1 MKNDTKKFK
10 WILNFV
16 NFLYG
21 VNILGMI
28 ALVLGGLVVFV
39 LKGNSP
45 FKVHEFGNG
54 WSFTFISGS
63 VAISSFLTMAYSMI
77 MMILILGTIRKFL
90 KNLINEQI
98 FIKENVILAKRAS
111 LFLLLASFD
120 GGAEAVLAVN
130 GSGFINLTFVFAAL
144 LIWVFAKL
152 LEKSVVIA
160 EENEFTI

>member
-16 NFLYG
+16 NVLYG
-21 VNILGMI
+21 VNSLGII
-28 ALVLGGLVVFV
+28 ALVLGGLVNLAF
-39 LKGNSP
+39 P
-45 FKVHEFGNG
+45 FKGYDFDNG
-54 WSFTFISGS
+54 WHFILNNDLMTIRGFFVMIYSLIM
-63 VAISSFLTMAYSMI
+63 VAV
-77 MMILILGTIRKFL
+77 ILGTIRKFL

-111 LFLLLASFD
+111 LFSLLASFE
-120 GGAEAVLAVN
+120 GGAQAVLTIN

-152 LEKSVVIA
+152 LEKAVAIA

>member
-54 WSFTFISGS
+54 WSFTFISG
-63 VAISSFLTMAYSMI
+63 
-77 MMILILGTIRKFL
+77 
-90 KNLINEQI
+90 
-98 FIKENVILAKRAS
+98 
-111 LFLLLASFD
+111 
-120 GGAEAVLAVN
+120 
-130 GSGFINLTFVFAAL
+130 
-144 LIWVFAKL
+144 
-152 LEKSVVIA
+152 
-160 EENEFTI
+160 